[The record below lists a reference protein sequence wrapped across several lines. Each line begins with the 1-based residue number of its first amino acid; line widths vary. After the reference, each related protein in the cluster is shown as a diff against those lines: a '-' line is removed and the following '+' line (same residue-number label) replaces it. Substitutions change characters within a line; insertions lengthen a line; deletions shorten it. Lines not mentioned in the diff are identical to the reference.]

1 MPDTYLITGANRGIG
16 LEMARAV
23 LAAGDRLIA
32 VCRQPAE
39 AMELRALI
47 ESSNGVGL
55 MYGADACDAA
65 ALERI
70 AEQIQGGIDV
80 LVCNAGV
87 MSARG
92 GIEDADNTAEAISQ
106 VLMTNMAGPFFA
118 ARAFLSQLKISKR
131 PRIAIIS
138 SYMGSQKH
146 QGATTHFY
154 RASKAGANNLMVTLS
169 NELKADGIV
178 VTSFHPGW
186 VRTAMGGD
194 GADIS
199 PEESAGSLLTRFRSL
214 TLQQSGTFLNYDGK
228 SLPL

>member
-1 MPDTYLITGANRGIG
+1 
-16 LEMARAV
+16 
-23 LAAGDRLIA
+23 
-32 VCRQPAE
+32 
-39 AMELRALI
+39 
-47 ESSNGVGL
+47 
-55 MYGADACDAA
+55 
-65 ALERI
+65 LERY
-70 AEQIQGGIDV
+70 
-80 LVCNAGV
+80 
-87 MSARG
+87 
-92 GIEDADNTAEAISQ
+92 ADNTAEAMSQ
-106 VLMTNMAGPFFA
+106 VMMTNMAGPFFA
-118 ARAFLSQLKISKR
+118 ARAFLPQLRSSKR

-138 SYMGSQKH
+138 SYMGSQQH

-186 VRTAMGGD
+186 VRTDMGGE

-214 TLQQSGTFLNYDGK
+214 TLQQSGAFLNYDGK